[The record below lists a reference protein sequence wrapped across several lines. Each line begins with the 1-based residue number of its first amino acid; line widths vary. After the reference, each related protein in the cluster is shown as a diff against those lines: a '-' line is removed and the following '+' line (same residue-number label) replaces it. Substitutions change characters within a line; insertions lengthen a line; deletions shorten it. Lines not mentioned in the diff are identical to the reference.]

1 MDNLSYIDIKKLVE
15 TDYYDFIKDDGFTP
29 EQSAAATMEDFT
41 LMMKK
46 KYKNY
51 FSVIQSLSL
60 ICLQQGFIT
69 DYLLERL
76 NALKDLNNLS
86 DEEINIYEND
96 KITLKNILEKNE
108 FTIDIDIAFKA
119 RIDMLLE

>member
-46 KYKNY
+46 NIKII
-51 FSVIQSLSL
+51 FQLSSL
-60 ICLQQGFIT
+60 
-69 DYLLERL
+69 YH
-76 NALKDLNNLS
+76 
-86 DEEINIYEND
+86 
-96 KITLKNILEKNE
+96 
-108 FTIDIDIAFKA
+108 
-119 RIDMLLE
+119 